1 MSNALSVAAVTAT
14 LKALLTAG
22 LEGELGS
29 GSVTTKPPDKA
40 RRGEADAT
48 NQLNVFLYHVT
59 HDAAWLNLNM
69 PNPIKRSESGHPP
82 LPLVLYYLITAY
94 GLGDDDEDP
103 VSHRLL
109 GTAMRVLHDH
119 PLLGADEIKVALA
132 DSDLGDQIE
141 RVRITH
147 QPLSVDE
154 MSKLWTTFQTNY
166 RISVAY
172 QVSVVLIESA
182 REVRV
187 PLPVLTPEIAVQP
200 YLTPPFPALSSLQ
213 LPKSKPSAVLGETIT
228 FEGFNL
234 DGDTVE
240 ARFKHPRLEEAIVV
254 PALAGGT
261 RSKVS
266 VTIPASEPNKWA
278 TGVYA
283 VSLLIKR
290 GGERDRVTNS
300 VPFVLGT
307 EITSQ
312 LPMTVARIGGDA
324 TVEITCSPQ
333 VLTEQSALLLLSS
346 DDARQ
351 VPADERLV
359 KTDQLRFVIRE
370 SPVNTADGFFVRL
383 RIDGIDSLLVTDYE
397 TRPPV
402 FDQNQRL
409 KIT

>member
-1 MSNALSVAAVTAT
+1 MSNALSVAAVTGSLKT
-14 LKALLTAG
+14 LLFDG
-22 LEGELGS
+22 LESELAS

-40 RRGEADAT
+40 RGENDTT
-48 NQLNVFLYHVT
+48 NQVNIFLYHVT
-59 HDAAWLNLNM
+59 HDAAWFNMNM
-69 PNPIKRSESGHPP
+69 PNQVRPNEAGHPP

-94 GLGDDDEDP
+94 GLDDDAENP
-103 VSHRLL
+103 ISHRLL

-119 PLLGADEIKVALA
+119 PLLGADEIKAALP

-172 QVSVVLIESA
+172 QVSVVLIEST

-187 PLPVLTPEIAVQP
+187 PLPVLTPDITVQP
-200 YLTPPFPALSSLQ
+200 YLTPPFPTLASLK
-213 LPKSKPSAVLGETIT
+213 LPKGKPSAVLGETIT
-228 FEGFNL
+228 FEGFHL
-234 DGDTVE
+234 DGDSVE

-254 PALAGGT
+254 PAVAGGT
-261 RSKVS
+261 ASKVS
-266 VTIPASEPNKWA
+266 VTIPPGEPDKWA

-290 GGERDRVTNS
+290 GGEQDRVTNS
-300 VPFVLGT
+300 IPFVLGT
-307 EITSQ
+307 EITSP
-312 LPMTVARIGGDA
+312 LPMTIARDGAGDA
-324 TVEITCSPQ
+324 TVDIVCSPQ
-333 VLTEQSALLLLSS
+333 VLPEQRALLLLSD

-351 VPADERLV
+351 VPAEAHPA
-359 KTDQLRFVIRE
+359 KTDQLKFIIRE
-370 SPVNTADGFFVRL
+370 SPVSTGDGFFVRL
-383 RIDGIDSLLVTDYE
+383 RVDGIDSLLVTDYE